1 MEIKQLRYFVKVA
14 ELSSVG
20 KASDFLNIAQ
30 PTLSRTIRALE
41 IELKTNLFSRD
52 GRGVQLTPR
61 GRRFL
66 EHARGILH
74 AADTA
79 MDALDEGKSVYEG
92 KVIVSMTPSI
102 GQRIMRIT
110 LRASPSA
117 FPGPRCPLWKDI
129 HSHSPN
135 RW

>member
-61 GRRFL
+61 GEHLRPLGERTLEVRR
-66 EHARGILH
+66 HRRNCV
-74 AADTA
+74 
-79 MDALDEGKSVYEG
+79 K
-92 KVIVSMTPSI
+92 
-102 GQRIMRIT
+102 
-110 LRASPSA
+110 
-117 FPGPRCPLWKDI
+117 PRRL
-129 HSHSPN
+129 
-135 RW
+135 

>member
-52 GRGVQLTPR
+52 GRSW
-61 GRRFL
+61 RR
-66 EHARGILH
+66 A
-74 AADTA
+74 AADRA
-79 MDALDEGKSVYEG
+79 RRRGFLNPR
-92 KVIVSMTPSI
+92 PSS
-102 GQRIMRIT
+102 QM
-110 LRASPSA
+110 
-117 FPGPRCPLWKDI
+117 
-129 HSHSPN
+129 
-135 RW
+135 

>member
-20 KASDFLNIAQ
+20 KASDILNIAQ
-30 PTLSRTIRALE
+30 PTLSRQIRALE

-79 MDALDEGKSVYEG
+79 REVRL
-92 KVIVSMTPSI
+92 
-102 GQRIMRIT
+102 
-110 LRASPSA
+110 
-117 FPGPRCPLWKDI
+117 
-129 HSHSPN
+129 
-135 RW
+135 